1 MVTLDGEQQE
11 IIQRGNLVSYF
22 QPGSRAFTIN
32 SGEIVDALPAV
43 IRTDFSKLSQNY
55 DFIKLGKDR
64 IAGRFVD
71 TIRIVPKDDF
81 RYQYLVFLDEENGLL
96 LRGDMLDREGKLLD
110 QFRVVTL
117 YIDDRLRG
125 LTDYLNKVSV
135 PPLLNEGKQEP
146 SLSIN
151 WKTDWLPQGFDLVRQ
166 NHDVID
172 GEVIENA
179 LFSDGLF
186 TFTLYVNKADSTT
199 ATENTWK
206 QGAYTIYSE
215 VMGDKEITF
224 IGQLPIAAAK
234 RIVQSVTFL
243 K

>member
-1 MVTLDGEQQE
+1 M
-11 IIQRGNLVSYF
+11 
-22 QPGSRAFTIN
+22 
-32 SGEIVDALPAV
+32 
-43 IRTDFSKLSQNY
+43 
-55 DFIKLGKDR
+55 
-64 IAGRFVD
+64 
-71 TIRIVPKDDF
+71 PKDDF

-135 PPLLNEGKQEP
+135 PSLLNEGKQES

-151 WKTDWLPQGFDLVRQ
+151 WKTDWLPQGFDLIRQ
-166 NHDVID
+166 NQDVMD

-186 TFTLYVNKADSTT
+186 TFTLYVNKADST
-199 ATENTWK
+199 AAKENTWK

-234 RIVQSVTFL
+234 RIVEGVTFL

>member
-1 MVTLDGEQQE
+1 MVNSKKS
-11 IIQRGNLVSYF
+11 IQRGNLVSYF
-22 QPGSRAFTIN
+22 QPDSRAFTIN

-125 LTDYLNKVSV
+125 LTDYLNKVSM
-135 PPLLNEGKQEP
+135 PPLLSEGKQES

-151 WKTDWLPQGFDLVRQ
+151 WKTDWLPQGFDLIRQ
-166 NHDVID
+166 NQDVMD
-172 GEVIENA
+172 GEVIEMRYLVMVFLLSRFMLTKLTVPMQKKTRGNKGLTRFTVKSWA
-179 LFSDGLF
+179 IKKLPLSDSF
-186 TFTLYVNKADSTT
+186 
-199 ATENTWK
+199 
-206 QGAYTIYSE
+206 
-215 VMGDKEITF
+215 
-224 IGQLPIAAAK
+224 QLPQRNELCKA
-234 RIVQSVTFL
+234 
-243 K
+243 